1 MKARRGFYNLIAVIV
16 LIAATILALISGVG
30 NAYAATTRYSGVLE
44 DLQQDS
50 NFDVANYPAVNDD
63 YSLKVIQV
71 AESTDGELFI
81 YVYQPAA
88 KSTFLTATCL
98 NMALS
103 DSVDGTQLY
112 NLTYLNGAGVFQKY
126 RVDGVTVSSEEIRYY
141 NITSIYRPFD
151 SDIDEGTGNDNEINE
166 IAFEV
171 GKLYTV
177 TTIDNRVNYSVFEQ
191 KVITITEKWCSYL
204 LYPDGYYLTHS
215 SKTASFFVAFDC
227 NYNIENLLEAD
238 LTYTTRSFSQVSR
251 NGTPYEP
258 TYGQVSDPQYI
269 TLHYDDYGTNI
280 NKVWLFGETATWKR
294 IQSKEDFFKS
304 DGDKLTDEAKK
315 QLANKKW
322 VLRFLDSN
330 YNQTISVGE
339 WDTYTSIN
347 YTEVNDVAVL
357 RLKFETQGTTY
368 NLGVVDNKQS
378 VSKDPANKQES
389 WWDIFLNWLASKTGI
404 PVWLW
409 KLIFALLPF
418 IILLPILSLIFPAFG
433 QILGVI
439 FGWIFKAV
447 GKIIV
452 WILKAVWWIISLP
465 FRGIAALIRKR
476 KEAAPAKA
484 APSKSRKARTPKKK
498 SRTSR
503 TKTPRTSRKK

>member
-1 MKARRGFYNLIAVIV
+1 MRARRGFYNLIAVIL
-16 LIAATILALISGVG
+16 LITATLLAIYSGVG
-30 NAYAATTRYSGVLE
+30 TAYAATTGYTEVLD
-44 DLQQDS
+44 DLRRDE
-50 NFDVANYPAVNDD
+50 NFNVADYPAVADD
-63 YSLKVIQV
+63 YSLSVIQI
-71 AESTDGELFI
+71 AESTAGELFL

-88 KSTFLTATCL
+88 KSKFLKATQV

-103 DSVDGTQLY
+103 ETTDGTQLY
-112 NLTYLNGAGVFQKY
+112 DLTFLSGAGVFQKY
-126 RVDGVTVSSEEIRYY
+126 CVDGVTVSSEEIRHY
-141 NITSIYRPFD
+141 NITSIYRD
-151 SDIDEGTGNDNEINE
+151 WLKDIDESTGNDNETTE
-166 IAFEV
+166 KAFEV
-171 GKLYTV
+171 GKLFIAETV
-177 TTIDNRVNYSVFEQ
+177 DSNVSYSVFEQ
-191 KVITITEKWCSYL
+191 NVIEITDKWCSYL

-227 NYNIENLLEAD
+227 NYDIENLLEAD
-238 LTYTTRSFSQVSR
+238 LTYTTRSFSQVTR

-258 TYGQVSDPQYI
+258 TYGEVSKPQYI
-269 TLHYDDYGTNI
+269 TLHYDDYGTNL
-280 NKVWLFGETATWKR
+280 NKVWLFGERVTWKR
-294 IQSKEDFFKS
+294 IQSKEDFLKA
-304 DGDKLTDEAKK
+304 DGDKLTSEAKK
-315 QLANKKW
+315 QLLNKKW

-347 YTEVNDVAVL
+347 YTEVNNVAIL
-357 RLKFETQGTTY
+357 RLKFETQGITY

-433 QILGVI
+433 QVLGVI

-452 WILKAVWWIISLP
+452 WILKAIWWVISLP

-476 KEAAPAKA
+476 KAAAPAKA
-484 APSKSRKARTPKKK
+484 TPSKS
-498 SRTSR
+498 SRRSTSR
-503 TKTPRTSRKK
+503 SRKRKIKIKRKG